1 VVSFDPIR
9 EQPLIDIRSVGRDF
23 PNGLRALDNVSLGV
37 RGGDFVSLVGPSG
50 CGKST
55 LLRLIAG
62 LDTPTSGRI
71 DWPHGRPIP
80 GDVAMVFQEPTLLPW
95 ATVFENVRLP
105 LQLTRRTRD
114 WRDQVMTAIDLVGL
128 HDFANSYP
136 RQLSGG
142 MKMRASLAR
151 ALVTEPRLLLLDE
164 PFAALDEITRFK
176 LNEDLL
182 RIWRTQRCSILFVT
196 HSVFEA
202 VFLSRHIAVMSPRP
216 GRIVAD
222 ADNPL
227 PYPRASSLRTE
238 PAYSDLCRL
247 VSDELARAMAA
258 PVTASVRNAS

>member
-1 VVSFDPIR
+1 VADPSVIR
-9 EQPLIDIRSVGRDF
+9 EVPLLDVRAVDRIF
-23 PNGLRALDNVSLGV
+23 PDGLHALDHISLNVKGA
-37 RGGDFVSLVGPSG
+37 DFVSLVGPSG

-62 LDTPTSGRI
+62 LDTPTSGAI
-71 DWPHGRPIP
+71 EWPHGRPIP
-80 GDVAMVFQEPTLLPW
+80 GDIGVVFQEPTLLPW

-105 LQLTRRTRD
+105 LQLTKRTRD
-114 WRDQVMTAIDLVGL
+114 WRDAVQVAIDLVGL
-128 HDFANSYP
+128 HDFADRYP

-142 MKMRASLAR
+142 MKMRVALAR

-182 RIWRTQRCSILFVT
+182 RIWKTQRCSILFVT

-202 VFLSRHIAVMSPRP
+202 VFLSRRIVVMSPRP
-216 GRIVAD
+216 GRVVAD

-227 PYPRASSLRTE
+227 PYPRVSTLRTE
-238 PAYSDLCRL
+238 PVYGELCRM
-247 VSDELARAMAA
+247 VSDELAQAMAA
-258 PVTASVRNAS
+258 PATPKGAP